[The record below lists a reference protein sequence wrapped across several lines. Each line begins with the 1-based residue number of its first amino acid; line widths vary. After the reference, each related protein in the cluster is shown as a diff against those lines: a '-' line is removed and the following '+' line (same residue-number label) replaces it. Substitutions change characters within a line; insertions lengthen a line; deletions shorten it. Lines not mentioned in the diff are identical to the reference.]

1 MPDREDDEVVGIRS
15 DVCSERS
22 PASFSRQGFTNRFME
37 MFMEML
43 VSIGLVTR
51 RVAAPV
57 AEEDFASDARVVAR
71 SLT

>member
-37 MFMEML
+37 ML